1 MKIAIT
7 SEGKSP
13 AAAVDPRFGRCKYF
27 IVYDSDSGAFESLE
41 NTHAQASGGAGIQA
55 GQWMVSKGVEAV
67 LTGHVGP
74 NASGVLLPAGIKI
87 YTGVSGT
94 VAEAFERFRK
104 GELPTAPGH
113 PGMVDGGKT
122 S

>member
-7 SEGKSP
+7 SEGQDINDS
-13 AAAVDPRFGRCKYF
+13 VDPRFGRCKYF
-27 IVYDSDSGAFESLE
+27 IVYDSDSGAFESLK

-55 GQWMVSKGVEAV
+55 GQWMVSKGVKAV

-74 NASGVLLPAGIKI
+74 NASGVLIPAGVKI

-94 VAEAFERFRK
+94 VADAFQRFQK
-104 GELPTAPGH
+104 GEITTTLGRSGT
-113 PGMVDGGKT
+113 VDGGKA